1 MNLAWTLGVDR
12 FGGTDMSERL
22 TTIFVCFVMLIAA
35 SVGPADAFFG
45 KKSEINT
52 TWGGVAIKGYDP
64 VAYFTEGKPLEG
76 KAEFEVEWKGAK
88 WRFASAEHLAMFKA
102 DPEAYAPQYGGY

>member
-1 MNLAWTLGVDR
+1 MSQRTVIWIMLLFLTS
-12 FGGTDMSERL
+12 FGSTATVE
-22 TTIFVCFVMLIAA
+22 
-35 SVGPADAFFG
+35 AFFG

-64 VAYFTEGKPLEG
+64 VAYFTEGKPVKG
-76 KAEFEVEWKGAK
+76 KEEFEFEWKGAK
-88 WRFASAEHLAMFKA
+88 WRFANARHLELFRG